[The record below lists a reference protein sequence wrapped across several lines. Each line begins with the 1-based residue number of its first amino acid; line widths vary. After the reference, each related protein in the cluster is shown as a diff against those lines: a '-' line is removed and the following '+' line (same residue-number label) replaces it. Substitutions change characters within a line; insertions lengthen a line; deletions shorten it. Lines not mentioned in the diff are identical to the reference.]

1 MRIGNEVGEIVGF
14 SEFVDFD
21 AGIDSKVLLQL
32 RQSGCRWYEAEDATT
47 GIVEVLP
54 GHTGNLGTNL
64 AYIEFQAE
72 IISGTIEKF
81 TAILLN
87 YPVVCEDDR
96 AKYEEDILKPV
107 SQWFAAYMKWTK
119 DATDEMSERLKAG
132 EA

>member
-1 MRIGNEVGEIVGF
+1 MKKEYKIDLTLPIVAWLSGGDHEPGGDRLICR
-14 SEFVDFD
+14 ST
-21 AGIDSKVLLQL
+21 LLHTP
-32 RQSGCRWYEAEDATT
+32 TT

-72 IISGTIEKF
+72 IITGTIEKF

-119 DATDEMSERLKAG
+119 DATDEMSERLEAG
-132 EA
+132 DA